1 MNGKS
6 NLSWRIG
13 MVMMFLCAALVL
25 TVLPAAA
32 DYSADKELTQ
42 KYSGTITG
50 DMNYTIGN
58 SIYSPKL
65 WSNNTGN
72 LYTANLPQAIP
83 VNDTSVVKARLYVYW
98 TWSYNATN
106 GVNQGVDPVMSVTF
120 NDDTFTVPVNS
131 YTDQK
136 GSGTYNYPSGTYCYD
151 VTGSIDKYET
161 TNDVSITNTYGSDK
175 NQSFNIQ
182 AVGLL
187 TLYNDTESNTQK
199 DYWIDE
205 GCDMTY
211 TKWNTTTESW
221 EYGYDPEETTCTAH
235 FSNVNNNNVNSAT
248 LITVAPAAGT
258 IYNRLYFNNNYW
270 DGVWD
275 GSPRD
280 SNFSW
285 DITNVANYLNSGE
298 NLVKF
303 RNGLENSNHSTEGQM
318 QAANAFLL
326 VTH

>member
-13 MVMMFLCAALVL
+13 MVMMFLCTALVL

-50 DMNYTIGN
+50 DMNYTIGD
-58 SIYSPKL
+58 SYYSPKM

-72 LYTANLPQAIP
+72 LYTASLPQAIP
-83 VNDTSVVKARLYVYW
+83 AAGTSVVKARLYVYW
-98 TWSYNATN
+98 TWSYNADESS
-106 GVNQGVDPVMSVTF
+106 GVIPEMNVTF
-120 NDDTFTVPVNS
+120 DGTSFIAPNSNYNDT
-131 YTDQK
+131 K
-136 GSGTYNYPSGTYCYD
+136 GSDPYNYPSGTYCYD
-151 VTGSIDKYET
+151 VTNLINPSSAVDHIVTVHNNHD
-161 TNDVSITNTYGSDK
+161 SDEK
-175 NQSFNIQ
+175 WSFNIQ
-182 AVGLL
+182 AVGLVVA
-187 TLYNDTESNTQK
+187 YNDSSSNTQK

-211 TKWNTTTESW
+211 TKWNATTESW

-270 DGVWD
+270 DGIWD